1 VANISAKDV
10 KALRER
16 TGAGMMD
23 CKKALAD
30 SDGDVDRAIDL
41 LREKGLAKAAKR
53 AGRETSEGAVG
64 VSIDGGT
71 GVIVELGCETDF
83 VAKNEQFQGLVQDV
97 ADALRAAAPVDDVAA
112 ALATPMGGET
122 VEAQIQAA
130 VGRVGEN
137 IQLKRVATVSVD
149 GVVGG
154 YVHAGGKL
162 GVLVGVATGSP
173 GAAADVAKDL
183 AMHVAAADP
192 TPLAV
197 DRDGIDKAVVEKEE
211 AILRAQ
217 ALESGKPEKIVDNI
231 VKGRINKF
239 YAEHCLVE
247 QPFVKDPDKK
257 VSDVLAEAGDARV
270 TAFVRFKLGEGTE

>member
-1 VANISAKDV
+1 MAEISAKDV
-10 KALRER
+10 MALRER

-23 CKKALAD
+23 CKKALTEA
-30 SDGDVDRAIDL
+30 SGDVDRAIDV

-64 VSIDGGT
+64 VSIDGGV
-71 GVIVELGCETDF
+71 GVMIELGCETDF
-83 VAKNEQFQGLVQDV
+83 VAKNDQFQGLVQDV
-97 ADALRAAAPVDDVAA
+97 ADAIRASGKVNDVAA

-122 VEAQIQAA
+122 VESQLSAA
-130 VGRVGEN
+130 VTRVGEN
-137 IQLKRVATVSVD
+137 IVLKRVATVVAD
-149 GVVGG
+149 GLVGG

-162 GVLVGVATGSP
+162 GVLVGVATKAP
-173 GAAADVAKDL
+173 ADATETAKDL
-183 AMHVAAADP
+183 AMHIAAADP

-197 DRDGIDKAVVEKEE
+197 DRSGIDGSVIEKEQ

-217 ALESGKPEKIVDNI
+217 ALESGKPENIVDNI

-239 YAEHCLVE
+239 YAEHCLLE

-257 VSDVLAEAGDARV
+257 ISEVLAAAGGASV
-270 TAFVRFKLGEGTE
+270 VGFVRFKLGESAE

>member
-1 VANISAKDV
+1 
-10 KALRER
+10 
-16 TGAGMMD
+16 MMD
-23 CKKALAD
+23 CKKALAE
-30 SDGDVDRAIDL
+30 SDGDVERAIDL

-64 VSIDGGT
+64 VSIEGGT

-83 VAKNEQFQGLVQDV
+83 VAKNEQFQGLVQEV
-97 ADALRAAAPVDDVAA
+97 ADALRQAGGVADVDA

-122 VEAQIQAA
+122 VEAQIKAA

-137 IQLKRVATVSVD
+137 IQLKRAASLEVD
-149 GVVGG
+149 GIVGG

-162 GVLVGVATGSP
+162 GVLVAIATSKPDAVAET
-173 GAAADVAKDL
+173 AKDL

-197 DRDGIDKAVVEKEE
+197 DRDGIDASIVEKEQ
-211 AILRAQ
+211 AILRTQ

-270 TAFVRFKLGEGTE
+270 TAFVRFKLGEAAE